1 MNSLASSHPVTVSM
15 SQLDD
20 IQKSLRCTL
29 VVRRPETEE
38 LYVNWDIRIS
48 TLLYEATKIQQLNL
62 DVPYMV
68 QMLLNRA
75 PLLLKKRD
83 IVKVSESVIEGEME
97 EYGLKCRAT
106 SLGLLALSFELFM
119 NNND

>member
-1 MNSLASSHPVTVSM
+1 M

-48 TLLYEATKIQQLNL
+48 TLLYEATKIQQLSL

-75 PLLLKKRD
+75 PFLLKKRD
-83 IVKVSESVIEGEME
+83 IVKVSGREVEGCIE
-97 EYGLKCRAT
+97 EYVLICKAIL
-106 SLGLLALSFELFM
+106 LGIIVLLFKRS
-119 NNND
+119 